1 MYIKSINLESFRNY
15 NSEEAKFSE
24 NINMITGENAQG
36 KTNLLESIYF
46 TSFGKSFRT
55 NKDKEMIMLGRDYC
69 RVSAD
74 YIIDGDDEKA
84 EVALSRD
91 GRKAVKI
98 SGRKVDKISELINSF
113 LTVIFSPE
121 DLKIV
126 KDEPEKRRR
135 FIDSELCQL
144 SLAYYEDLSSYK
156 RILSQRNM
164 YLKSDNVDDTML
176 DIWDERL
183 AHHGSG
189 IIRKRNDF
197 INRLSGI
204 SENIHS
210 NITNGKEISKIEYDP
225 SIESKEDKEE
235 QKDYFIEELKKSRT
249 RDIEHGNTNIGP
261 HRDDIDIKISG
272 MSTRRFGSQGQ
283 QRTVALSMK
292 LAEIELIKE
301 EKDDY
306 PVLLLDDVF
315 SELDTE
321 RQRYLIE
328 YLKKMQVFITSAE
341 ISEKV
346 ESFFPGSRKI
356 IVNNGT
362 ISSY

>member
-1 MYIKSINLESFRNY
+1 MYIKSIKLESFRNY
-15 NSEEAKFSE
+15 SSEGAEFSE

-55 NKDKEMIMLGRDYC
+55 NRDKEMIMLGRDYC

-74 YIIDGDDEKA
+74 YVVDGDDERA

-98 SGRKVDKISELINSF
+98 SGRKVEKISELINSF

-121 DLKIV
+121 DMKIV

-144 SLAYYEDLSSYK
+144 SLAYYEDLSKYK
-156 RILSQRNM
+156 KILAQRNM
-164 YLKSDNVDDTML
+164 YLKSGSIDETML
-176 DIWDERL
+176 DIWDESL
-183 AHHGSG
+183 ADHGSR
-189 IIRKRNDF
+189 IIRKRKDF
-197 INRLSGI
+197 IGRLSGI

-210 NITNGKEISKIEYDP
+210 NITNGKENSKIEYD
-225 SIESKEDKEE
+225 SQIEYRDDPGE
-235 QKDYFIEELKKSRT
+235 QKELFLKELKNNRQ
-249 RDIEHGNTNIGP
+249 RDIEHGSTHRGP
-261 HRDDIDIKISG
+261 HRDDIDIKIDG

-315 SELDTE
+315 SELDVE
-321 RQRYLIE
+321 RQRYLVE
-328 YLKKMQVFITSAE
+328 YLKRMQVFITSAE
-341 ISEKV
+341 ISEKM
-346 ESFFPGSRKI
+346 EGFFPDSRKI
-356 IVNNGT
+356 IINKGT
-362 ISSY
+362 ISCY